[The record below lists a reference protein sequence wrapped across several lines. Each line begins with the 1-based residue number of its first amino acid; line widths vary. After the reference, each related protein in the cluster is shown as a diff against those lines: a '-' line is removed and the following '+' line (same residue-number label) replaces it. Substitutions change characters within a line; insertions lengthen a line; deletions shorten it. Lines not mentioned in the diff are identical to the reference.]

1 MIRILKYIMKA
12 IYASDTYSGPRM
24 KYILALLGATLY
36 IFITLFLLLVIM
48 SVAIPSFYMKS
59 RSVSLNLPSYPSAIL
74 FVVVVS
80 FLVSLIAKEEDIK
93 ENNFTKR
100 SLNRAI
106 NYMLIYGIGSV
117 VIGGLIL
124 MKFVPPIH

>member
-59 RSVSLNLPSYPSAIL
+59 RSVSLNLPSHPSAIL